1 MIVRALDAPCV
12 RISRVDLV
20 VRTSRASP
28 ASRFP
33 SPQVVCETKRTDLRC
48 RSSPLRSPPRCAR
61 AELTA
66 SHPRSLSEASE
77 PARIVSALRLPLVI
91 AHACPHARPRPS
103 EQRGRRAQ
111 TVRGG
116 GRASRSAI
124 DLASLDIAVLARDPR
139 LVRGRTCDT
148 PREQP
153 LVQREPIRALWAGGC
168 RTRTRCML
176 ARAHCASLDSRIV

>member
-20 VRTSRASP
+20 VRTSRASS
-28 ASRFP
+28 ARSLAEP
-33 SPQVVCETKRTDLRC
+33 SDVRETKTGRC
-48 RSSPLRSPPRCAR
+48 RSSRLRSPPRCAG

-66 SHPRSLSEASE
+66 SRPRSLSEASE